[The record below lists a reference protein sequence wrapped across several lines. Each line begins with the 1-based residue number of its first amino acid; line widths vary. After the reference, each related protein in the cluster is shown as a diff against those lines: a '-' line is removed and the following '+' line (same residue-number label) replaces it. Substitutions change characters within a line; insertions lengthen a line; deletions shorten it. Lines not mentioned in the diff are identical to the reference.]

1 MPGVPPARY
10 AYLGPEGTF
19 TEQALRSLPAAAK
32 AELQPCATVT
42 VALDAVRAG
51 EADHAV
57 VPIENSVEGSVPV
70 TLDELA
76 TGEPLMITR
85 EMTVPV
91 AFSLLARAASR
102 PRTYSGSRPTR
113 TRPRRPGAGGAHLPG
128 AEVVHA
134 TSTAHAAFC

>member
-1 MPGVPPARY
+1 MARNLSAPTVGSVPGVPPARY

-32 AELQPCATVT
+32 ADLQPCSTVT
-42 VALDAVRAG
+42 VALDAVRGG
-51 EADHAV
+51 EADGAV

-91 AFSLLARAASR
+91 AFSLLVRRGVTRDDEIGRASCR
-102 PRTYSGSRPTR
+102 ER
-113 TRPRRPGAGGAHLPG
+113 
-128 AEVVHA
+128 V
-134 TSTAHAAFC
+134 